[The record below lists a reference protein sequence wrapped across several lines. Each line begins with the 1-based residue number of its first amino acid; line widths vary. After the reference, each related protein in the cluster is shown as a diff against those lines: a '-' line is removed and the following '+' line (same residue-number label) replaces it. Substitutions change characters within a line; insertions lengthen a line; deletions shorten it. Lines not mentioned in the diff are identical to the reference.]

1 MPLTLSGL
9 EPRLGIRTM
18 SGSSSRCPV
27 ELKTVTGRRLTAPT
41 STQLWLEV
49 TARSPATLAGRAP
62 VGIAQSMRYGRCR
75 YPYGQTGQAA
85 AVTVVLV
92 LPPTWLRPPKD
103 AQVRPATSH
112 QLRSIHMS
120 GFTAYDVPDQQ
131 GRTALVTGA
140 NTGLGFWTA
149 VHLAKAG
156 ARVLIGSRSAAKGA
170 DALRSLRDEAPG
182 SEADV
187 LQLDLSSLAAVEDA
201 AGRLRASENQLDLL
215 INNAGVMM
223 PPYGTTA
230 DGFELQLGVNHLG
243 HFALTAHLLPLLATA
258 PAARVVSVS
267 SLAHRDAGVFF
278 DDLQAE
284 QSYSADARYGQS
296 KLANLLFT
304 FELDR
309 RLRAAGSSV
318 RALAAHPGIA
328 RTELTRHF
336 PGPVRLLAPL
346 IGLILNSA
354 EQGSWPSLMAA
365 TSPDVEGGDYV
376 GPTRFREMSGPA
388 GPAASSSTAND
399 QQLQRRFWDLSV
411 ELTGID
417 PLAALA

>member
-1 MPLTLSGL
+1 
-9 EPRLGIRTM
+9 
-18 SGSSSRCPV
+18 
-27 ELKTVTGRRLTAPT
+27 
-41 STQLWLEV
+41 
-49 TARSPATLAGRAP
+49 
-62 VGIAQSMRYGRCR
+62 
-75 YPYGQTGQAA
+75 
-85 AVTVVLV
+85 
-92 LPPTWLRPPKD
+92 
-103 AQVRPATSH
+103 
-112 QLRSIHMS
+112 MS
-120 GFTAYDVPDQQ
+120 GFTAHDVPDQY

-170 DALRSLRDEAPG
+170 EALSRLRDEGPD

-201 AGRLRASENQLDLL
+201 AGRLGDSEEKLDILV
-215 INNAGVMM
+215 NNAGVMM

-243 HFALTAHLLPLLATA
+243 HFALTGHLLPLLAAA
-258 PAARVVSVS
+258 PAARVVSVAS
-267 SLAHRDAGVFF
+267 IAHRDAEIFF

-284 QSYSADARYGQS
+284 QGYSAGARYGQS

-309 RLRAAGSSV
+309 RLRAAGSPV

-336 PGPVRLLAPL
+336 PGPVRLLAPM
-346 IGLILNSA
+346 IGLVLNSA

-365 TSPDVEGGDYV
+365 TSPEVDGGDYL

-388 GPAASSSTAND
+388 GLASSSATAND
-399 QQLQRRFWDLSV
+399 ENVQRRLWEASV
-411 ELTGID
+411 ELTGVD
-417 PLAALA
+417 PLARI

>member
-1 MPLTLSGL
+1 
-9 EPRLGIRTM
+9 
-18 SGSSSRCPV
+18 
-27 ELKTVTGRRLTAPT
+27 
-41 STQLWLEV
+41 
-49 TARSPATLAGRAP
+49 
-62 VGIAQSMRYGRCR
+62 
-75 YPYGQTGQAA
+75 
-85 AVTVVLV
+85 
-92 LPPTWLRPPKD
+92 
-103 AQVRPATSH
+103 
-112 QLRSIHMS
+112 MS
-120 GFTAYDVPDQQ
+120 GFTAPNIPDQH

-170 DALRSLRDEAPG
+170 EALRRLRDESPQ
-182 SEADV
+182 SDADV
-187 LQLDLSSLAAVEDA
+187 LELDLSSLAAVEEA
-201 AGRLRASENQLDLL
+201 ANRVREREDRLDLL
-215 INNAGVMM
+215 VNNAGVMM

-243 HFALTAHLLPLLATA
+243 HFALTGHLLPLLAAA
-258 PAARVVSVS
+258 PAARVVNVS
-267 SLAHRDAGVFF
+267 SLAHRDAEIFF

-284 QSYSADARYGQS
+284 QSYSAEARYGQS

-309 RLRAAGSSV
+309 RLRATGSSV

-328 RTELTRHF
+328 RTELVRHY
-336 PGPVRLLAPL
+336 PAPVRLLMPL
-346 IGLILNSA
+346 VGLILNSA

-365 TSPDVEGGDYV
+365 TSPNVDGGDYV

-388 GPAASSSTAND
+388 GPAVSTTTAND
-399 QQLQRRFWDLSV
+399 EALQGRFWDVSV

-417 PLAALA
+417 PLATLT

>member
-1 MPLTLSGL
+1 
-9 EPRLGIRTM
+9 
-18 SGSSSRCPV
+18 
-27 ELKTVTGRRLTAPT
+27 
-41 STQLWLEV
+41 
-49 TARSPATLAGRAP
+49 
-62 VGIAQSMRYGRCR
+62 
-75 YPYGQTGQAA
+75 
-85 AVTVVLV
+85 
-92 LPPTWLRPPKD
+92 
-103 AQVRPATSH
+103 
-112 QLRSIHMS
+112 MS
-120 GFTAYDVPDQQ
+120 GFTARDVPEQH

-140 NTGLGFWTA
+140 NTGLGYWTA

-156 ARVLIGSRSAAKGA
+156 ARVLIGSRSADRGA
-170 DALRSLRDEAPG
+170 EALRRLLGEAPG

-187 LQLDLSSLAAVEDA
+187 LTLDLSSLAAVEDA
-201 AGRLRASENQLDLL
+201 AGRLREGEDRLDLL

-243 HFALTAHLLPLLATA
+243 HFALTGHLLPLLATA

-267 SLAHRDAGVFF
+267 SLAHRDAEIFF

-309 RLRAAGSSV
+309 QLRSAGSPI

-328 RTELTRHF
+328 RTELARHF
-336 PGPVRLLAPL
+336 SGPIRMLMPL
-346 IGLILNSA
+346 VGLVLNSA

-365 TSPDVEGGDYV
+365 TSPDIDGGAYA

-388 GPAASSSTAND
+388 GHAESSATAND
-399 QQLQRRFWDLSV
+399 EDLQRRFWDASV